1 MVIVA
6 IVASSALSACGPA
19 GVSSAAPSSAAIGE
33 PSTVDGSGSSAL
45 RPRGPTETGARVIR
59 VVDGDTLHVDVDG
72 KDVDVRM
79 IGINTPETVKPDSPI
94 ECYGPE
100 ASAYAKKLLSG
111 ATVTIEYDDSQGRTD
126 RFGRTL
132 AYVWI
137 ERPEGKVLFNRLAVL
152 NGYAYQYQYARP
164 YAWEREFIAAQRKAK
179 AAKAGMWGACSR

>member
-1 MVIVA
+1 M
-6 IVASSALSACGPA
+6 
-19 GVSSAAPSSAAIGE
+19 
-33 PSTVDGSGSSAL
+33 
-45 RPRGPTETGARVIR
+45 IR